1 MVVSFFILHSV
12 FVWGRAGHHIPIM
25 SSSKKLESFLYKLV
39 EKKLQ
44 LQKEKE
50 KEASVSQ
57 SSKASVYGSKAYWDK
72 RYRLGPLGDGS
83 DVVDVA
89 DDDDENPKH
98 DTDSSDLA
106 PQEPF
111 AENHMETA
119 TRAQPP
125 REKRSSGVTNEWFL
139 DYQALQTYINTHIPY
154 KEKMVLL
161 LGCGLSLLGEHMAKD
176 GYKHVVGVD
185 YSEIC
190 IQRMNNVPNKM
201 CRYLVA
207 DVTAMSHE
215 FEDETV
221 DAVLDKAT
229 LDSLMQ
235 EGEEGVD
242 EAVTVRKMLAETSR
256 VLVPGGVYVCL
267 SYGEPDDRVPLLMG
281 NEQGHEAEY
290 GWTLEHTDVLRK
302 GAKARFYMYVIRKNQ
317 S

>member
-1 MVVSFFILHSV
+1 M
-12 FVWGRAGHHIPIM
+12 
-25 SSSKKLESFLYKLV
+25 
-39 EKKLQ
+39 
-44 LQKEKE
+44 
-50 KEASVSQ
+50 
-57 SSKASVYGSKAYWDK
+57 YGSKAYWDK

-83 DVVDVA
+83 ASADV
-89 DDDDENPKH
+89 DDDENPKH

-111 AENHMETA
+111 AENHRETA

-176 GYKHVVGVD
+176 GYEQVVGVD

-207 DVTAMSHE
+207 DVTAMSRE

>member
-1 MVVSFFILHSV
+1 
-12 FVWGRAGHHIPIM
+12 
-25 SSSKKLESFLYKLV
+25 
-39 EKKLQ
+39 
-44 LQKEKE
+44 
-50 KEASVSQ
+50 
-57 SSKASVYGSKAYWDK
+57 
-72 RYRLGPLGDGS
+72 
-83 DVVDVA
+83 
-89 DDDDENPKH
+89 
-98 DTDSSDLA
+98 
-106 PQEPF
+106 
-111 AENHMETA
+111 
-119 TRAQPP
+119 
-125 REKRSSGVTNEWFL
+125 
-139 DYQALQTYINTHIPY
+139 
-154 KEKMVLL
+154 
-161 LGCGLSLLGEHMAKD
+161 
-176 GYKHVVGVD
+176 
-185 YSEIC
+185 
-190 IQRMNNVPNKM
+190 MNNVPNKM

-207 DVTAMSHE
+207 DVTAMSRE